1 MKPLL
6 NKLFFYLASIL
17 LVAQTTSSSD
27 LLDWFTKSFLT
38 IIPWLLL
45 YVIIIMFIY
54 AVLRAPLDV
63 LKTKALKTKVRYI
76 AAFLV
81 SATVSDYFTTIA
93 STLFSLL
100 TLVFM
105 LLLPLILILMLYK
118 SFFALVKSK

>member
-6 NKLFFYLASIL
+6 KRLFFYLASIL
-17 LVAQTTSSSD
+17 LIAQTSSSD
-27 LLDWFTKSFLT
+27 ALFDWFTKSFLS
-38 IIPWLLL
+38 IIPWLFL
-45 YVIIIMFIY
+45 YIIIIMFIY
-54 AVLRAPLDV
+54 AILRAPLDV
-63 LKTKALKTKVRYI
+63 LKSKAKYI
-76 AAFLV
+76 APSLV
-81 SATVSDYFTTIA
+81 SATVSDYFTSIA